1 MLIVTCFLTCLFNAS
16 TDLIKFSETSL
27 RNCSRPAK
35 TPIIKPKTNPKNNP
49 IKISKAFNRHSD
61 QRSRL
66 SFQKEM
72 NDLLDSRLE
81 LSAELTK
88 LQTNPA
94 SV

>member
-1 MLIVTCFLTCLFNAS
+1 MQSKDQQQIEFLIQVIDGKLM
-16 TDLIKFSETSL
+16 E
-27 RNCSRPAK
+27 
-35 TPIIKPKTNPKNNP
+35 
-49 IKISKAFNRHSD
+49 ISKAFNRHSD

-66 SFQKEM
+66 SFQKEL

>member
-1 MLIVTCFLTCLFNAS
+1 MPSKDQQQIEFLINII
-16 TDLIKFSETSL
+16 DGKLIELS
-27 RNCSRPAK
+27 
-35 TPIIKPKTNPKNNP
+35 
-49 IKISKAFNRHSD
+49 KIFNRHSD
-61 QRSRL
+61 SQSRL
-66 SFQKEM
+66 PYLKEL